1 MFSKLSMSLFM
12 EGRRTGQAG
21 EGEDQ
26 LHVGVGGQQLR
37 RLAGE
42 GVDTLDIGLRG
53 WISFG

>member
-1 MFSKLSMSLFM
+1 MSLFM

-26 LHVGVGGQQLR
+26 LLVGVGGQELR